1 MKAKLEFKIASED
14 WEFEQINE
22 LNYATFVEEI
32 PQHQERADRKLIDR
46 FHSKNNY
53 LIALKDHK
61 VIGMVCYNTIRPFS
75 LEEKQVQIDDYIP
88 SGCKVAEIWLLAI
101 EKKWRKTTVTFRL
114 LQQLIKEL
122 KSKGVSMGLI
132 SATTRE
138 LKLYAKMGFQTFGE
152 VIGKKNAYYQ
162 PMYIFIENLKKEFKD
177 D

>member
-1 MKAKLEFKIASED
+1 MIIKVPSTAS
-14 WEFEQINE
+14 EFEQLHQ
-22 LNYATFVEEI
+22 LNYSTFVEEI
-32 PQHQERADRKLIDR
+32 PQHKERADRKLIDR

-53 LIALKDHK
+53 LIAVKGNK

-75 LEEKQVQIDDYIP
+75 LEEKQVKIDDHIP
-88 SGCKVAEIWLLAI
+88 LGCKVAEIRLLAV

-122 KSKGVSMGLI
+122 KRNGVSMGLI

-138 LKLYAKMGFQTFGE
+138 FKFYTKIGFQTFGE